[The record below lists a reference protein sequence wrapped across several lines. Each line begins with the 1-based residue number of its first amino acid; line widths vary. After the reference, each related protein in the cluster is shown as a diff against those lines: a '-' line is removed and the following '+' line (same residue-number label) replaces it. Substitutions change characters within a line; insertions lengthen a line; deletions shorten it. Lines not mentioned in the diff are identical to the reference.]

1 MNRQSWLLNLSLLK
15 THPAFRAVFI
25 ARFIS
30 ILSLGL
36 LGVAIPVQ
44 IQMMTHS
51 TWQVGLSVTLTGA
64 SMFVGLMVGGVL
76 ADRYERKRLILLAR
90 GTCGVGFVGLCLNAL
105 LPEPSLAAIYLLG
118 IWDGFFASL
127 GVTALLAATPALV
140 GRENLMQAGAITML
154 TVRLGSVISPM
165 IGGLLLATGG
175 VAWNFGLAAAGTFI
189 TTLTLLRLPQLPPPP
204 QPREHPLRSLL
215 AGLTFLCRSPLIGG
229 IALLGGLLTMASAVR
244 VLYPALAGSWQMSAG
259 QIGLLYAAIPLG
271 AALGALTSGQLAQ
284 TVRPGALMLA
294 TTVGSFVAIALF
306 SLMPHWALGALCLAL
321 FGWLS
326 AISSLLQYTLI
337 QTQTPE
343 HMLGR
348 INGLWTAQNVT
359 GDAIGA
365 ALLGGLG
372 AVMTPAAS
380 ASASG
385 ACRCAAGWAATRAAP
400 FPAPGNCQRKLSRV
414 RLPGGGCALPGLRSG
429 LGDAGIVGRA
439 SAAPPGKVCRPS
451 ARPDGAARVSR
462 TGWRDAGAPAERCSS
477 QGGRSRCP
485 AGRRVCLRPPGDAP
499 AAG

>member
-1 MNRQSWLLNLSLLK
+1 MNRPSRLLDVSLLR

-51 TWQVGLSVTLTGA
+51 TWQVGLSVMLTGC
-64 SMFVGLMVGGVL
+64 SMFIGLMVGGVL

-90 GTCGVGFVGLCLNAL
+90 GTCGVGFVGLCLNAM

-175 VAWNFGLAAAGTFI
+175 VAWNYGLAAAGTFI
-189 TTLTLLRLPQLPPPP
+189 TTLTLLRLPLLPPPP
-204 QPREHPLRSLL
+204 QPREHPLKSLL
-215 AGLTFLCRSPLIGG
+215 AGLKFLFNSPLIGG

-244 VLYPALAGSWQMSAG
+244 VLYPALAEGWQMSTNS

-271 AALGALTSGQLAQ
+271 AALGALTSGQLAH
-284 TVRPGALMLA
+284 TAKPGALMLI

-306 SLMPHWALGALCLAL
+306 SVMPFWALGALCLAL

-372 AVMTPAAS
+372 AVMTPVAS

-385 ACRCAAGWAATRAAP
+385 WA
-400 FPAPGNCQRKLSRV
+400 LV
-414 RLPGGGCALPGLRSG
+414 
-429 LGDAGIVGRA
+429 IVGVLLIGLLRELRRFQ
-439 SAAPPGKVCRPS
+439 RPEQACES
-451 ARPDGAARVSR
+451 
-462 TGWRDAGAPAERCSS
+462 
-477 QGGRSRCP
+477 
-485 AGRRVCLRPPGDAP
+485 
-499 AAG
+499 